1 MNRMKSIHDQKE
13 SLQAK
18 LDEYTPIEKEKVI
31 LMGMADELE
40 KLYVDIGQW
49 RQTIEDADR
58 LEKEHKNWEID
69 FVNMGYQLPLWDHPL
84 DLKEPCVNVNWEEGR
99 RLAQSVGVRK
109 TSCIFGSRES
119 LKLNSWKISR
129 KIPIRN
135 RAKTSGRTLRKWPRA
150 LKESCI
156 RERISIIR

>member
-1 MNRMKSIHDQKE
+1 
-13 SLQAK
+13 
-18 LDEYTPIEKEKVI
+18 
-31 LMGMADELE
+31 MADELE

-109 TSCIFGSRES
+109 NELYFWQQREPEVEQLEDKPDRHKPYCSLCGFRCCFLYGHDWLCSSLRSGSR
-119 LKLNSWKISR
+119 NRSW
-129 KIPIRN
+129 
-135 RAKTSGRTLRKWPRA
+135 SGCAYGQQPYC
-150 LKESCI
+150 E
-156 RERISIIR
+156 